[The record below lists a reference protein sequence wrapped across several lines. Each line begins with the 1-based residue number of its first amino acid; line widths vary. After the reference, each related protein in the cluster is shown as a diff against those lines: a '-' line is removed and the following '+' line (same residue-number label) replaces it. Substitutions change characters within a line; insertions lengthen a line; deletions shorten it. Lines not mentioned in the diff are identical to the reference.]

1 MISSLTIVL
10 ECLYSGIP
18 CPYTNED
25 GVKNVISLK
34 GSTLYSAYLI
44 I

>member
-1 MISSLTIVL
+1 MISSLTNGRY
-10 ECLYSGIP
+10 LYSGMP

-34 GSTLYSAYLI
+34 GVNLYSAYLI